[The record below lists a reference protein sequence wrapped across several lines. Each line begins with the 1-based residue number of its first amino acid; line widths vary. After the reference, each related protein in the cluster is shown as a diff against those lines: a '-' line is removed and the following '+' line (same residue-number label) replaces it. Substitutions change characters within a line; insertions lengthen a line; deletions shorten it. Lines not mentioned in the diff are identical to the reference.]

1 MKGENKM
8 SKLFKQGDLIR
19 RITEE
24 GDGEIVCVLV
34 DMEYSSESVHVELEK
49 IKGQERKYTY
59 VDPSDYELVTDDQ
72 SIQESKPMEPNTTDK
87 TMESIHEDIS
97 MMYVQAVQFLTNNL
111 DGENIELEIS
121 GTTNRDE
128 IDVAF
133 KCRIGYEAWIVSSNM
148 FKSAQVALDRYK
160 ENKGLKP
167 LCIPLYREV
176 K

>member
-24 GDGEIVCVLV
+24 GDGVLV

-49 IKGQERKYTY
+49 IKGQEHKYTY

-128 IDVAF
+128 
-133 KCRIGYEAWIVSSNM
+133 
-148 FKSAQVALDRYK
+148 
-160 ENKGLKP
+160 P

>member
-59 VDPSDYELVTDDQ
+59 VDPSDYELVTDGIY
-72 SIQESKPMEPNTTDK
+72 SRR
-87 TMESIHEDIS
+87 HL
-97 MMYVQAVQFLTNNL
+97 Y
-111 DGENIELEIS
+111 
-121 GTTNRDE
+121 
-128 IDVAF
+128 DVRTSCA
-133 KCRIGYEAWIVSSNM
+133 ILN
-148 FKSAQVALDRYK
+148 
-160 ENKGLKP
+160 
-167 LCIPLYREV
+167 
-176 K
+176 